1 MKLLNC
7 YECSRGFQ
15 NRKDDYT
22 DCGFCT
28 RLQQEQRE
36 SQLQLH
42 AEHGQHHQQPQ
53 QENPYQ
59 QQHHTAKR
67 MQL

>member
-1 MKLLNC
+1 MNVREVCKIPRTSIQIVVC
-7 YECSRGFQ
+7 AP
-15 NRKDDYT
+15 
-22 DCGFCT
+22 

-42 AEHGQHHQQPQ
+42 AEHGQHQQ
-53 QENPYQ
+53 QENPFQ

>member
-1 MKLLNC
+1 M
-7 YECSRGFQ
+7 SRLIADCGLV
-15 NRKDDYT
+15 
-22 DCGFCT
+22 DCGFT
-28 RLQQEQRE
+28 KPQSAPRLQQEQRE

-53 QENPYQ
+53 QENPFQ

>member
-1 MKLLNC
+1 MNVREVCKIPRTSIQIMVC
-7 YECSRGFQ
+7 AP
-15 NRKDDYT
+15 
-22 DCGFCT
+22 

-42 AEHGQHHQQPQ
+42 AEHGQHQQQ
-53 QENPYQ
+53 QEENPYQ